1 MARTQAEDYE
11 HRRDEIVA
19 RAAAL
24 FAAQGFHGTSI
35 SELAEACGTSKSLLY
50 HYYASKEDILFDAM
64 HDHVKALLDAAEE
77 VAKSKGAPEQK
88 LRQLT
93 HRFMAL
99 YLTAAANQRVLVN
112 ELRHLPAA
120 RRKTIVGI
128 QRRLLDIVEE
138 ILIALRPALAREP
151 GLKRP
156 ATMLYFGMINWMHTW
171 LDPKG
176 PATPASIADLTVTT
190 FIEGLRKGALHRA
203 DYGHAGS

>member
-11 HRRDEIVA
+11 DRHGEIVA

-77 VAKSKGAPEQK
+77 VAKSKSAPEEK
-88 LRQLT
+88 LRNLT

-112 ELRHLPAA
+112 ELRHLPPA

-128 QRRLLDIVEE
+128 QRRLLDIVED
-138 ILIALRPALAREP
+138 ILTGLRPDLARQP
-151 GLKRP
+151 TLKRP
-156 ATMLYFGMINWMHTW
+156 TTMLYFGMINWMHTW

-176 PATPASIADLTVTT
+176 PAKPSAIADLTVTT
-190 FIEGLRKGALHRA
+190 FVEGLRKGSLSGA
-203 DYGHAGS
+203 

>member
-11 HRRDEIVA
+11 ERRRDIVA
-19 RAAAL
+19 KAAAL
-24 FAAQGFHGTSI
+24 FAEQGFHGTSI
-35 SELAEACGTSKSLLY
+35 SEVAEACGTSKSLLY

-64 HDHVKALLDAAEE
+64 HDHVKALLDAAEDI
-77 VAKSKGAPEQK
+77 AQTNRSPEIK

-120 RRKTIVGI
+120 QRKTVVGI
-128 QRRLLDIVEE
+128 QRRLLDIVED
-138 ILIALRPALAREP
+138 ILTALRPDLARQRA
-151 GLKRP
+151 LKRP

-176 PATPASIADLTVTT
+176 KANPAKIADLAVNT
-190 FIEGLRKGALHRA
+190 FIEGLRKGELP
-203 DYGHAGS
+203 S

>member
-11 HRRDEIVA
+11 ERRREIVA
-19 RAAAL
+19 KAARL
-24 FAAQGFHGTSI
+24 FAEQGFHGSSI
-35 SELAEACGTSKSLLY
+35 SQLADACGTSKSLLY

-64 HDHVKALLDAAEE
+64 HDHVKALLDAAEDIAQ
-77 VAKSKGAPEQK
+77 AKLAPDTK

-128 QRRLLDIVEE
+128 QRRLLDIVED
-138 ILIALRPALAREP
+138 ILTTLRPDLARKP
-151 GLKRP
+151 ALKRP

-176 PATPASIADLTVTT
+176 PAKPTAIADLTVTT
-190 FIEGLRKGALHRA
+190 FLEGLRKGGLP
-203 DYGHAGS
+203 G